1 MNIQRRTLL
10 LGIGTTAV
18 TVAASSSFTL
28 PCLSEPGKETSQ
40 PIRLDRNE
48 NPFGPSPSA
57 IAAMRESL
65 ESINRYPESPQ
76 TLREKIAE
84 HHKVKT
90 EQIVLGCGS
99 SEILKMA
106 ADAFL
111 KPGKKLVIARPT
123 FPLLAFYAQDKG
135 VEVVEVNL
143 ASDRSHDLESMLLKT
158 DAATGLVYICNPN
171 NPTGTLTPRGAID
184 QFLRRLPPSIPVI
197 IDEAYHDYV
206 TPTSSYASFIDR
218 PAGDTRTIVTRT
230 FSKVYA
236 LAGLRIGY
244 AVASPEMA
252 HRLFALHLQFAVNAI
267 AIQAA
272 MAALGDAEHLR
283 QSVQRNRDQRQEF
296 LNQAD
301 VRMAGINDSQT
312 NFVQLKLDHPVD
324 EVQAHFRKNN
334 ILLAFGFPGADD
346 FVRVSIG
353 RPEEM
358 KQFWRVWDMLPHK
371 DMH

>member
-10 LGIGTTAV
+10 LGIGATAV
-18 TVAASSSFTL
+18 TAAASSSVKL
-28 PCLSEPGKETSQ
+28 PGVSEPGTSQ
-40 PIRLDRNE
+40 PVRLDRNE
-48 NPFGPSPSA
+48 NPYGPSPAA

-65 ESINRYPESPQ
+65 EFTNRYPESPKSLQ
-76 TLREKIAE
+76 EKIAE
-84 HHKVKT
+84 HHRVKA

-99 SEILKMA
+99 SEVLRMA

-111 KPGKKLVIARPT
+111 KQGKKLVIARPT
-123 FPLLAFYAQDKG
+123 FPLLAFYAQEKSVG
-135 VEVVEVNL
+135 VVEVGL
-143 ASDRSHDLESMLLKT
+143 AADCSHDLESMLSKT
-158 DAATGLVYICNPN
+158 DSATGLVYICNPN
-171 NPTGTLTPRGAID
+171 NPTGTLTPRAAIE
-184 QFLRRLPPSIPVI
+184 QFLRRLSPNIPVV

-206 TPTSSYASFIDR
+206 TSTSSYASFIDR
-218 PAGDTRTIVTRT
+218 PAGDARTIVTRT

-252 HRLFALHLQFAVNAI
+252 HRLSALRLQFSVNAI

-272 MAALGDAEHLR
+272 MAALGDAEYLR
-283 QSVQRNRDQRQEF
+283 QGVQRNRDQRQEF

-301 VRMAGINDSQT
+301 VRMAGVNDSQT
-312 NFVQLKLDHPVD
+312 NFVQLKLDHPMD
-324 EVQAHFRKNN
+324 EVLAHFRKNN
-334 ILLAFGFPGADD
+334 ILLGSGFPGADD

-353 RPEEM
+353 RPAEM
-358 KQFWRVWDMLPHK
+358 KQFWRVWDMLPHR